1 MRSFVTTMQLLM
13 VATVG
18 SMKLRITGQTPAVS
32 EPLRAYADLKIGKPL
47 ARYAE
52 MLRTDVELNLKV
64 RRSNVAAAPL
74 PRHRAKP
81 IRSPLPAPSPPGLMS
96 AKSYICPPHT

>member
-1 MRSFVTTMQLLM
+1 MQLLM
-13 VATVG
+13 VATVC

-64 RRSNVAAAPL
+64 RGSRTDAPPP
-74 PRHRAKP
+74 PRHRAQP
-81 IRSPLPAPSPPGLMS
+81 IRSPRPPPPLPTARAPESKHLPSLRYM
-96 AKSYICPPHT
+96 